1 MQNPFR
7 VAHSLIE
14 RIPIHTLFIEGDR
27 IEQRYRCTVAF
38 ELDEPVLVAVPV
50 PTGPFGIGGQWGVHR
65 CVLFADEFEAS
76 QGVGDFGNP
85 FLRLGLQHRFLVH
98 RIQRRSLLMHGLPST
113 VKYNECADTGVRDHV
128 SAHSPSLRRRP

>member
-50 PTGPFGIGGQWGVHR
+50 PLALSASVASGVFTAAY
-65 CVLFADEFEAS
+65 CS
-76 QGVGDFGNP
+76 QMSSKPAKVSVTSGT
-85 FLRLGLQHRFLVH
+85 
-98 RIQRRSLLMHGLPST
+98 LPS
-113 VKYNECADTGVRDHV
+113 AR
-128 SAHSPSLRRRP
+128 SATPVPCSPNPTQVPPDARFAFNRQI